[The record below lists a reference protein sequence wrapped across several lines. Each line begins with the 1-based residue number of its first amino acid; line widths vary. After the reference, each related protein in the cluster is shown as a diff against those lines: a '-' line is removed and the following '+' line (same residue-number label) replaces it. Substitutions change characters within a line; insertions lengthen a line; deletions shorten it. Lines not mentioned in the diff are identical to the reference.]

1 MPFQHK
7 EIKMYKN
14 SVVITFDINS
24 NTYSLEQFDITD
36 TSNIVF
42 YFAFTSGGTNIE
54 FNNLS
59 FGALLQE
66 GTSKILLN
74 KQWPENDSQYL
85 SSDQAFLE
93 LVTVALETNKTYRLL
108 LWTENAG
115 IRHTHEFAVDIPYI
129 EQMPTY
135 EVE

>member
-1 MPFQHK
+1 
-7 EIKMYKN
+7 MYKN
-14 SVVITFDINS
+14 SVVITFDLNT
-24 NTYSLEQFDITD
+24 NTYNLEQFDITD

-42 YFAFTSGGTNIE
+42 YFAFTSGGTNVE

-59 FGALLQE
+59 FGAILQD

-74 KQWPENDSQYL
+74 KQWPENGSQYL

-93 LVTVALETNKTYRLL
+93 LVTVALEMNKTYRLL

-115 IRHTHEFAVDIPYI
+115 IRHTHEFAVDIPDI

>member
-1 MPFQHK
+1 
-7 EIKMYKN
+7 MYKN

-24 NTYSLEQFDITD
+24 NTYNVQQFDITNI
-36 TSNIVF
+36 SNIIF
-42 YFAFTSGGTNIE
+42 YFAFTSGGTNVE

-59 FGALLQE
+59 FGAILQE

-74 KQWPENDSQYL
+74 KQWPENDTQYL

-93 LVTVALETNKTYRLL
+93 LVIVSLEINTSYRLL

-115 IRHTHEFAVDIPYI
+115 IRHTHEFAVDIPDI